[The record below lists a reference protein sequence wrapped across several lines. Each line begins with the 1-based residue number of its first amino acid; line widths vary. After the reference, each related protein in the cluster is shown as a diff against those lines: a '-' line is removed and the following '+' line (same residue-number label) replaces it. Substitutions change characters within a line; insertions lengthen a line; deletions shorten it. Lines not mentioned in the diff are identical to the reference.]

1 MKKLLTIIGVAL
13 SAVTA
18 ISAQE
23 LTATQADDSLNLDEV
38 VVVGF
43 SQSKKANLTGSVAQ
57 VTMKDVLGDR
67 PIISVGAAL
76 QGMIPGLSISGV
88 SSPGQ
93 PKNFNIR
100 GTLSLNGG
108 SPLILI
114 DNAEGNL
121 FNLNPDDIESI
132 TVLKDAA
139 SAAIYGAR
147 AAGGVVLVTTKRP
160 KGKQDFHLDY
170 SFNVGF
176 ETRISNPQYAS
187 LDQYLDA
194 YQEAGFSSKYWA
206 GNGDITRW
214 RELLSQFRQGTLQGA
229 YSNGIYK
236 DSDGAV
242 YFLQESDVLG
252 NALETGVLNN
262 QRVSVSGGTD
272 RLRYRISGNYSHEDG
287 PMVSNKDA
295 LTRKTLNAYLSAD
308 VNRWFTQEASVFYT
322 AQNRSSIMNVF
333 RDVYSIRLPS
343 WYPEGYMPAEVVG
356 STEDLLIDS
365 PRNACLYQPAD
376 KKQTSTPRI
385 SLRSIIKPLK
395 GWTITGEY
403 TYQQEDMDYRS
414 YTGRYTVADAQ
425 LAIRTLPAEGQDV
438 YKKNSSTT
446 KYNALNLFT
455 NYDVKWKGHSFSLVA
470 GFNQEYNFST
480 YLNTQVLGQ
489 TVSSVPSVQG
499 GTGEKTLVEGTSE
512 YAIRSAFGRLAY
524 NYLGRYLV
532 EVNCR
537 YDGSS
542 KFPKNNRFG
551 FFPSVSGAWRISNEK
566 FMEWANDWLDNFKVR
581 ASYGSIGNQ
590 NIAPYGYIAGMGISQ
605 SSVWLDKQQLVNI
618 ISTPGLIRA
627 NYTWETVNTFDIG
640 IDLNLLRNRMSM
652 TFDWYSRETTGMLG
666 NGVELP
672 SVVGAAAPLQNVSD
686 MKTRG
691 WELSLNWHD
700 NIGDVSYRVGFNL
713 YDHKSKITKFNNAS
727 GNLGSRYVGQVLG
740 EIWGY
745 KADGYYSIE
754 DFDLDQARKDKW
766 ILKEGVTSINGTNPK
781 PGDVKFL
788 DLDGDGIITT
798 GENTLDKPGD
808 RKIIGNSTAR
818 YEFGAN
824 LSVSWRGLDLS
835 MVLQGVGKRDV
846 VLSGAALYPFAAN
859 KSEGA
864 FLPLYSNQ
872 TDYWTAKSYDPESP
886 DYMVAANPDAKLF
899 RIYGQLDNVGSNTRT
914 SDMYLQNGA
923 YMRIKNVT
931 LSYSLPT
938 QWLKATRVIS
948 KVRLYVSGE
957 NLATFTSLPKG
968 YDPESLSWSYPF
980 YRTISFG
987 ANVTF

>member
-1 MKKLLTIIGVAL
+1 
-13 SAVTA
+13 
-18 ISAQE
+18 
-23 LTATQADDSLNLDEV
+23 
-38 VVVGF
+38 
-43 SQSKKANLTGSVAQ
+43 
-57 VTMKDVLGDR
+57 
-67 PIISVGAAL
+67 
-76 QGMIPGLSISGV
+76 
-88 SSPGQ
+88 
-93 PKNFNIR
+93 
-100 GTLSLNGG
+100 
-108 SPLILI
+108 
-114 DNAEGNL
+114 
-121 FNLNPDDIESI
+121 
-132 TVLKDAA
+132 
-139 SAAIYGAR
+139 
-147 AAGGVVLVTTKRP
+147 
-160 KGKQDFHLDY
+160 
-170 SFNVGF
+170 
-176 ETRISNPQYAS
+176 
-187 LDQYLDA
+187 
-194 YQEAGFSSKYWA
+194 
-206 GNGDITRW
+206 
-214 RELLSQFRQGTLQGA
+214 
-229 YSNGIYK
+229 
-236 DSDGAV
+236 
-242 YFLQESDVLG
+242 
-252 NALETGVLNN
+252 
-262 QRVSVSGGTD
+262 
-272 RLRYRISGNYSHEDG
+272 
-287 PMVSNKDA
+287 
-295 LTRKTLNAYLSAD
+295 
-308 VNRWFTQEASVFYT
+308 
-322 AQNRSSIMNVF
+322 
-333 RDVYSIRLPS
+333 
-343 WYPEGYMPAEVVG
+343 
-356 STEDLLIDS
+356 
-365 PRNACLYQPAD
+365 
-376 KKQTSTPRI
+376 
-385 SLRSIIKPLK
+385 
-395 GWTITGEY
+395 
-403 TYQQEDMDYRS
+403 
-414 YTGRYTVADAQ
+414 
-425 LAIRTLPAEGQDV
+425 
-438 YKKNSSTT
+438 
-446 KYNALNLFT
+446 
-455 NYDVKWKGHSFSLVA
+455 
-470 GFNQEYNFST
+470 
-480 YLNTQVLGQ
+480 
-489 TVSSVPSVQG
+489 
-499 GTGEKTLVEGTSE
+499 
-512 YAIRSAFGRLAY
+512 
-524 NYLGRYLV
+524 
-532 EVNCR
+532 
-537 YDGSS
+537 
-542 KFPKNNRFG
+542 
-551 FFPSVSGAWRISNEK
+551 
-566 FMEWANDWLDNFKVR
+566 
-581 ASYGSIGNQ
+581 
-590 NIAPYGYIAGMGISQ
+590 
-605 SSVWLDKQQLVNI
+605 
-618 ISTPGLIRA
+618 
-627 NYTWETVNTFDIG
+627 
-640 IDLNLLRNRMSM
+640 MSM

-835 MVLQGVGKRDV
+835 MMLQGVGKRDV

-938 QWLKATRVIS
+938 QWLKATHVIS